1 MRAQLADCRFKN
13 LRDIQRT
20 ANSLRDAVDQS
31 GAINLLRQSFFG
43 MSTFT
48 NVPGNALD
56 SEGLPIHIDQARAD
70 FEGDAD
76 TRLGKYFQI
85 INCRSL
91 IYFLARKHLP
101 GGLCRLR
108 RQYVGNIHPQR
119 FFPTVAGYA
128 LS

>member
-1 MRAQLADCRFKN
+1 MRAQLADCRLKN
-13 LRDIQRT
+13 LRDIQRA
-20 ANSLRDAVDQS
+20 ANSLRDASDQS

-56 SEGLPIHIDQARAD
+56 SEGFSILIDQARAD

-76 TRLGKYFQI
+76 TLLGTYFQI

-91 IYFLARKHLP
+91 ICFLARKHPP
-101 GGLCRLR
+101 GGLCRLSC
-108 RQYVGNIHPQR
+108 QHVDNIHPQR
-119 FFPTVAGYA
+119 FFPAVAGHA